1 MLNANDQQTLLTY
14 SVLTAL
20 TPLIPV
26 PLVDDIAKSYFR
38 RQLVRALAANHDLAL
53 DEPSVRLLAD
63 EARSG
68 SVLGMVGNV
77 ATYPVRKLFRKVFFI
92 LEIKRAV
99 DTLSHTYYHGFL
111 IASAFEDKLSAP
123 IGPHSPTAVRAAM
136 DAVLSQTDTSMVNRA
151 ARGALAQSQTAIK
164 GAVALLTNR
173 LRNISGNAQ
182 AEEVERTVAASETE
196 EKQQVQVIT
205 ERLQALLGEI
215 PREHFEQLSAKL
227 ASTLRGSQK
236 SV

>member
-38 RQLVRALAANHDLAL
+38 RQLVRALAANHNLAL
-53 DEPSVRLLAD
+53 DEQALRILAD

-77 ATYPVRKLFRKVFFI
+77 ATYPVRKVFRKVFYI

-111 IASAFEDKLSAP
+111 VASAFEDKLSAP
-123 IGPHSPTAVRAAM
+123 VGPHAPAAVRAAI
-136 DAVLSQTDTSMVNRA
+136 DEVLNQTDTSMVNRA
-151 ARGALAQSQTAIK
+151 ARGAFNQSKTALS
-164 GAVALLTNR
+164 GAVSILTNR
-173 LRNISGNAQ
+173 LKGVSGNAQ
-182 AEEVERTVAASETE
+182 AEEVERAVAASESA

-205 ERLQALLGEI
+205 ERLQALIGDI
-215 PREHFEQLSAKL
+215 PREHFEQLREKL
-227 ASTLRGSQK
+227 AASLNAAT
-236 SV
+236 